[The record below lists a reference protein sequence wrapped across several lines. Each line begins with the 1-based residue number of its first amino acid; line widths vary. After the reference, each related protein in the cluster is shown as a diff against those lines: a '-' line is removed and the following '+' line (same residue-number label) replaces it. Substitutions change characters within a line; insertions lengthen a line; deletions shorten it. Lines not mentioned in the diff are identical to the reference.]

1 MAQRSLLAVFAHPD
15 DETFLAGPV
24 LARYAAEGVDVQLV
38 CATPEEPV
46 GEGGIAAVRRAEL
59 RCAAEALGIRRVH
72 HLGYG
77 DSPMSPGFGAASGA
91 LVAASQQEVIER
103 VLKVM
108 EEVRPQVVITDSAYG
123 AYGHPD
129 HILMHQ
135 VTVAAFR
142 RYVASSGGA
151 LKLYALA
158 YPMPL
163 VRLNV
168 WALRLWGV
176 PVSHLGLRG
185 EIDLPQIVRQ
195 DFPVSARLDVRP
207 YVRYR
212 KEAGRCH
219 RSQIAA
225 APLPLKLLEASPVWF
240 QGWIFGHLHLTR
252 LHPPH
257 APGPRE
263 TDLFAGTSV

>member
-1 MAQRSLLAVFAHPD
+1 MPQRRLLAVFAHPD

-24 LARYAAEGVDVQLV
+24 LARYTVEGVDVQLV

-46 GEGGIAAVRRAEL
+46 SEGGIAAVRRAEL
-59 RCAAEALGIRRVH
+59 QCAAEALGIRRVH

-77 DSPMSPGFGAASGA
+77 DSPMSPELGAAPGA
-91 LVAASQQEVIER
+91 LVAAPQEEVVER

-108 EEVRPQVVITDSAYG
+108 EEVKPQVVITDSAYG

-129 HILMHQ
+129 HVLMHRATASAFAQ
-135 VTVAAFR
+135 YAAS
-142 RYVASSGGA
+142 AGA
-151 LKLYALA
+151 TQKLYALA

-168 WALRLWGV
+168 RLLRLWGV
-176 PVSHLGLRG
+176 PVSRLGLRG
-185 EIDLPQIVRQ
+185 EVDLPQIIRE
-195 DFPVSARLDVRP
+195 DYPISARLDVRS

-240 QGWIFGHLHLTR
+240 QTRLFGHLHLTR

-263 TDLFAGTSV
+263 TDLFAGTVV